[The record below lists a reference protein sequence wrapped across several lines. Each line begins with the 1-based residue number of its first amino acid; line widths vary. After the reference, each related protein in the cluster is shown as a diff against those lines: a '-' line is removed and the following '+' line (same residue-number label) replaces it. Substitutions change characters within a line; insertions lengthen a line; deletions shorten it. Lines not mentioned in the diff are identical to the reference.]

1 MPIVLKPNED
11 SLIYD
16 NVFGNCLLT
25 AMFQLHQAK
34 SLTDIFDWTVY
45 SMQLLY
51 YLVQKDKTQGIL
63 KSNKANAWKKL
74 FRD

>member
-1 MPIVLKPNED
+1 MVKWMPIVLKHNED

-16 NVFGNCLLT
+16 NVFGNCLMT

-45 SMQLLY
+45 SMQIH
-51 YLVQKDKTQGIL
+51 TT
-63 KSNKANAWKKL
+63 L
-74 FRD
+74 FKRIRPKEF